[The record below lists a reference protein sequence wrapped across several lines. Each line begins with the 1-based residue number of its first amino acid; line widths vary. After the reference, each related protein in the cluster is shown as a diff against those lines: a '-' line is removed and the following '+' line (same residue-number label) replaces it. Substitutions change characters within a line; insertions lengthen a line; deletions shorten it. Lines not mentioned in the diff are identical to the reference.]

1 MIIGN
6 VLTTNNINI
15 GNEFN
20 VVKTFDQCV
29 KGLPTL
35 IIGYDEVLKIS
46 SKDKI
51 NVLHRSIDSTTFW
64 TFNRTD
70 NRMIFDNDIEDFIR
84 FSYKFNTKNLNY
96 IDVDLIQEGNRRLV
110 KIVKK
115 ILSLNDYITY
125 ESDNN
130 ILYMLSNNLI
140 FGIDL
145 NTARYI
151 GFDIDKIK
159 SKAKSISKVYL
170 SGNEPLIEF
179 GDDLERLDNDIK
191 LLPYLYSIN
200 PME

>member
-46 SKDKI
+46 SKDKV